1 MLCFAAFPKDAD
13 CSGQGVPKKE
23 IVLGGSGGGS
33 LRQANLQLE
42 FKYSIVSV
50 V

>member
-1 MLCFAAFPKDAD
+1 MLCFAAFLKDAD
-13 CSGQGVPKKE
+13 CYGRGVPEKGPSFGE
-23 IVLGGSGGGS
+23 GTGGS
-33 LRQANLQLE
+33 LREANYQLE